1 MKIAV
6 GSKNAVK
13 VNAVKEVFEEKEF
26 TLVSD
31 NVSSDVSEQPFSDQE
46 TVQGAMNRAYNVL
59 KSTEASIGIGLEGG
73 VVETPQGI
81 YLCNWGALTDG
92 DITVTAGGA
101 RILLPDEF
109 RTPLLEGVELGVLM
123 DEYTKKIEVGKN
135 EGAVGIFT
143 NGRLKRKDMFVHIV
157 ELLRGQYEYK
167 KNN

>member
-1 MKIAV
+1 MKIAI

-13 VNAVKEVFEEKEF
+13 INAVKEVFEGKNYSY
-26 TLVSD
+26 TSV

-46 TVQGAMNRAYNVL
+46 TIQGAINRSQNVL
-59 KSTEASIGIGLEGG
+59 KNTDAEIGIGLEGG
-73 VVETPQGI
+73 VVETVQGI

-92 DITVTAGGA
+92 EITVTAGGA

-109 RTPLLEGVELGVLM
+109 RNPLLNGVELGTLM
-123 DEYTKKIEVGKN
+123 DDFTKKTEVGKN

-143 NGRLKRKDMFVHIV
+143 NGRMNRKDMFVHIV
-157 ELLRGQYEYK
+157 EMLLGQYEYK